1 MGNIQKEGGG
11 DMSKFDMAALTWDE
25 KPMRVNI
32 AQNVANTIKKHVPLN
47 KDMKLLDFG
56 CGTGLLTF
64 FLLNDVKEA
73 VGVDTSKGM
82 CEVFTKKAQDNNLD
96 NVRVFNIDLT
106 KEDLNEKFDVI
117 VSSMSLHHVKDT
129 QQILKKF
136 YKLLNEGG
144 YIAIADLVK
153 EDGTFHDDNE
163 GVEHFGFDLD
173 TLKSMFENAGFKDV
187 KYDIAYTVKKERE
200 GQIKE
205 YPIFLM
211 VGRK

>member
-1 MGNIQKEGGG
+1 MTR
-11 DMSKFDMAALTWDE
+11 FDMAALTWDE

-32 AQNVANTIKKHVPLN
+32 AKNVAENIKKHIPLN

-64 FLLNDVKEA
+64 FLIDKVGRA
-73 VGVDTSKGM
+73 VGVDSSQGM
-82 CEVFTKKAQDNNLD
+82 CEVFLKKAKENNID
-96 NVRVFNIDLT
+96 NVEVLNVDLEKQDIDQ
-106 KEDLNEKFDVI
+106 KFDVI
-117 VSSMSLHHVKDT
+117 VSSMALHHVKDT
-129 QQILKKF
+129 QNILKKF
-136 YKLLNEGG
+136 YSLLNDGR

-163 GVEHFGFDLD
+163 GVEHFGFDLEE
-173 TLKSMFENAGFKDV
+173 LKSLFEKVGFKDV
-187 KYDIAYTVKKERE
+187 QYDIAYTVVKERD
-200 GQIKE
+200 GQNRE

>member
-1 MGNIQKEGGG
+1 
-11 DMSKFDMAALTWDE
+11 MSKFDMAALTWDE

-32 AQNVANTIKKHVPLN
+32 AKNVAESIKKHIPLN

-64 FLLNDVKEA
+64 FLIDEVGKA
-73 VGVDTSKGM
+73 VGVDSSKGM
-82 CEVFTKKAQDNNLD
+82 CEVFLKKAKENNIDNVEVLNLD
-96 NVRVFNIDLT
+96 LEKQDIDQ
-106 KEDLNEKFDVI
+106 KFDVI
-117 VSSMSLHHVKDT
+117 VSSMALHHVKDT
-129 QQILKKF
+129 QNILKKF
-136 YKLLNEGG
+136 YSLLNEGG

-163 GVEHFGFDLD
+163 GVEHFGFDLEE
-173 TLKSMFENAGFKDV
+173 LKSLFENVGFKDV
-187 KYDIAYTVKKERE
+187 KYDIAYTVVKERD
-200 GQIKE
+200 GQNRE